1 MPKAEHGPDLAD
13 YAAHPARSRGRL
25 HPESDSPHRSPFQR
39 DRDRIIHSSAFRR
52 LKHKTQVFVEHE
64 GDYYRTR
71 LTHSIEVAQIARTI
85 ARALRL
91 NEDLAEAVA
100 LAHDLGHTPFGH
112 TGEETLA
119 ECMAPHGGFDHNAQA
134 LKIVTELERHYAGF
148 DGLNLTWETLEGIA
162 KHNGP
167 LLPGPDAPRDALPLA
182 IADYVARHDLELH
195 AHASA
200 EAQVAAL
207 SDDIAYVNHD
217 LHDGLQAGL
226 FELDEIRALPV
237 VGACF
242 DEVDRSWPGLD
253 QTRRRHEGLR
263 RVFGVMVED
272 ALARSAETLAR
283 LAPRS
288 LAEVQALSAPVI
300 GFSDRLADDI
310 AEIKRFLFARM
321 YRHHRVKRMRVKAVR
336 VVRELF
342 DVFLADPGLLPD
354 EWRCAAEAAE
364 TETLRARVV
373 ADYIAGMTDRFA
385 LEEHRVLTDPFAR
398 A

>member
-1 MPKAEHGPDLAD
+1 MSETTHLASF
-13 YAAHPARSRGRL
+13 AAHPGESRGRL
-25 HPESDSPHRSPFQR
+25 HSEPGSAHRSPFQR

-71 LTHSIEVAQIARTI
+71 LTHTIEVAQIARTV
-85 ARALRL
+85 ARALAL

-112 TGEETLA
+112 TGEDTLA
-119 ECMAPHGGFDHNAQA
+119 ECMAEYGGFDHNAQA
-134 LKIVTELERHYAGF
+134 LKIVTDLERHYAAF

-167 LLPGPDAPRDALPLA
+167 LVVDDGDFAGLPRA
-182 IADYVARHDLELH
+182 IIDYNARHDLALH
-195 AHASA
+195 TQASA

-226 FELDEIRALPV
+226 LSVEQIFGLPL
-237 VGACF
+237 VGDCF
-242 DEVDRSWPGLD
+242 RTVDRQWPDLD
-253 QTRRRHEGLR
+253 ASRRRHEALR
-263 RVFGVMVED
+263 RVFGLMVED
-272 ALARSAETLAR
+272 LLVASRRWLEESNPEALSDVQSLDRPVIAFSDEMMNDLAAIKRFLFQNMYRHYRVKRMRTKAVRIVQDLFEIFLSDPGVLPDDWRQAARSAET
-283 LAPRS
+283 
-288 LAEVQALSAPVI
+288 E
-300 GFSDRLADDI
+300 SDR
-310 AEIKRFLFARM
+310 ARI
-321 YRHHRVKRMRVKAVR
+321 
-336 VVRELF
+336 
-342 DVFLADPGLLPD
+342 
-354 EWRCAAEAAE
+354 
-364 TETLRARVV
+364 V

-385 LEEHRVLTDPFAR
+385 LEEHRTLTDPFSR